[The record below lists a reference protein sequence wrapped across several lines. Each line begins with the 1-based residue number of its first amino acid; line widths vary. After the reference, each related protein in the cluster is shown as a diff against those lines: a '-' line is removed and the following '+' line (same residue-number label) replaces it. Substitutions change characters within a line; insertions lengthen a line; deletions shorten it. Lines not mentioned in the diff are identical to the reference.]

1 MKESTVGYILEDQ
14 NGWIKTGEKVEKE
27 EIESNQIED
36 VAKFFEAIP
45 ICEDLQSLN
54 AEESMNKQK
63 TDSLVIDEATIGE
76 EIDYHVD
83 ENNAENVLSIEE
95 VDEKI

>member
-1 MKESTVGYILEDQ
+1 M
-14 NGWIKTGEKVEKE
+14 KTGEKVEKE
-27 EIESNQIED
+27 KIEGNQIED
-36 VAKFFEAIP
+36 VAKFFGTIS

-54 AEESMNKQK
+54 AEESMDKQK

-76 EIDYHVD
+76 EIDYYVD
-83 ENNAENVLSIEE
+83 ENNAENVLSTEK

>member
-1 MKESTVGYILEDQ
+1 M
-14 NGWIKTGEKVEKE
+14 KTGEKVEKE
-27 EIESNQIED
+27 KIEGNQIED
-36 VAKFFEAIP
+36 VAKFFGTIW

-54 AEESMNKQK
+54 AEESMDKQK

-76 EIDYHVD
+76 EIDYYVD
-83 ENNAENVLSIEE
+83 ENNAENVLSIEK